1 MTSPLSFNSRLQIP
15 PLPSLE
21 IISLIAYFASFF
33 FFREARGVVVR
44 TPTYGAEGRGI
55 EPRQRQNLCDW
66 KTLSVHPA
74 VSGYLIQ
81 FREGLK
87 RQRKERDGLRLPY
100 AVPWTR

>member
-81 FREGLK
+81 FREGTK
-87 RQRKERDGLRLPY
+87 GSGWRGMGSAIHI
-100 AVPWTR
+100 AVP